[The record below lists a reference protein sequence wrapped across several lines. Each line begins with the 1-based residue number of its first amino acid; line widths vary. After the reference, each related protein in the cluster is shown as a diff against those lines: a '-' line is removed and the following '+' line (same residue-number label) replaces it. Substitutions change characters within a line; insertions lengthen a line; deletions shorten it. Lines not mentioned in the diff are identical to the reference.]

1 MAFHTNDGLFFE
13 RLPDGSVEVTHRVPV
28 VNLAAG
34 QRDAER
40 GGSPCGMFAT
50 VRRWVL
56 GCAAPGKPGDCTW
69 ASVVASMSRP
79 GETSDTYDGALRFH
93 DGQAI
98 KPPMGVAANLRLAL
112 ASLEGYTGA
121 GKDDPTIRDTL
132 AYLRAAA
139 SAAGE

>member
-28 VNLAAG
+28 LALSGNGTPSEAILK
-34 QRDAER
+34 
-40 GGSPCGMFAT
+40 
-50 VRRWVL
+50 RWVL
-56 GCAAPGKPGDCTW
+56 GCAAPGKAGDCTW

-79 GETSDTYDGALRFH
+79 GETSDTFDGALRFH

-121 GKDDPTIRDTL
+121 GKNDPTIRDTL